1 MNKKLKILNI
11 CSARI
16 QYPGGA
22 EKVIWELS
30 HFISKQ
36 GHDVTILQTDL
47 YEKGHEWKAIENKDG
62 VNIITCKNDRFV
74 KGFGYSRDFKKKLK
88 EIWED
93 FDIIHVFGHGRFT
106 TDYSLRFLKNKKPVI
121 YTSNGFF
128 HDKKYGRV
136 KKLYNRFFKSALH
149 NIVFCTALT
158 ELERNEYLQLGVPDE
173 KIRII
178 PAWIDSK
185 KFKIRKIDRKKLLK
199 KYGLEDKKTLL
210 YVGRVHETRG
220 AHHVVEAIK
229 DLDFNFIIAG
239 RDADLSERI
248 RNRVNDLG
256 ISKRVKLLGE
266 VSDKQL
272 NEVYSFADA
281 FVLFSAWE
289 GFGIVVIEA
298 MASGLPVIVSDRGSL
313 PTLVKNG
320 ENGLIAKFPDVDE
333 LRDKIELLF
342 SDKRL
347 ENKIRKNGLKFVK
360 NFEYSNVAKRFESL
374 YYEAIGK

>member
-1 MNKKLKILNI
+1 
-11 CSARI
+11 
-16 QYPGGA
+16 
-22 EKVIWELS
+22 
-30 HFISKQ
+30 
-36 GHDVTILQTDL
+36 
-47 YEKGHEWKAIENKDG
+47 
-62 VNIITCKNDRFV
+62 
-74 KGFGYSRDFKKKLK
+74 
-88 EIWED
+88 
-93 FDIIHVFGHGRFT
+93 
-106 TDYSLRFLKNKKPVI
+106 
-121 YTSNGFF
+121 
-128 HDKKYGRV
+128 
-136 KKLYNRFFKSALH
+136 
-149 NIVFCTALT
+149 
-158 ELERNEYLQLGVPDE
+158 
-173 KIRII
+173 
-178 PAWIDSK
+178 
-185 KFKIRKIDRKKLLK
+185 
-199 KYGLEDKKTLL
+199 
-210 YVGRVHETRG
+210 
-220 AHHVVEAIK
+220 
-229 DLDFNFIIAG
+229 LDFNFIIAG

-248 RNRVNDLG
+248 RDRVNELD

-272 NEVYSFADA
+272 AEIYSLADA

-320 ENGLIAKFPDVDE
+320 ENGLIAKFPDVDG

>member
-1 MNKKLKILNI
+1 MKKKLKILNI

-30 HFISKQ
+30 RFISKQ

-47 YEKGHEWKAIENKDG
+47 YEKGYEWKAIENKDG

-74 KGFGYSRDFKKKLK
+74 KGFGYSKDFKKKLK

-106 TDYSLRFLKNKKPVI
+106 TDYSLRFIKDKKPVI

-128 HDKKYGRV
+128 HDKKYGRI
-136 KKLYNRFFKSALH
+136 KKFYNKLFKSALK
-149 NIVFCTALT
+149 NIIFCTALT
-158 ELERNEYLQLGVPDE
+158 QLERDAYLELGVPDE

-178 PAWIDSK
+178 RAWIDSK
-185 KFKIRKIDRKKLLK
+185 KFKPRKIDRKKLLK

-220 AHHVVEAIK
+220 AHYVVEAIK

-248 RNRVNDLG
+248 RDRVNELD

-272 NEVYSFADA
+272 AEIYSLADA

-298 MASGLPVIVSDRGSL
+298 MASGLPVIVSDRGPL

-320 ENGLIAKFPDVDE
+320 ENGLIAKFPDVDG

-347 ENKIRKNGLKFVK
+347 ENKIRENGLKFVK
-360 NFEYSNVAKRFESL
+360 NFEYSNVAKRFERL
-374 YYEAIGK
+374 YGEAIGK